1 MTRSTSI
8 TPRKWGAGA
17 VGAGL
22 SVLFG
27 LCFLISPVGSSLVNL
42 SYDLAFLFRVNIPV
56 TNAVVVYMDLDSH
69 TRLGQDTGLWDRKLH
84 AKLIDRLT
92 DLRAKAVVFD
102 VVFAPFTNEPAA
114 DAALVRAAKRNGKVV
129 VGAIATADL
138 FEGELISWQLKTP
151 FPELEAVAGWG
162 MVAAASTD
170 GYVRKDSHR
179 KDLNAPSLAWQ
190 AARISAASPLPDAF
204 VERWINYYGPPGMLP
219 HFKYWEVLEL
229 TNQITANDFS
239 NRVVFVGSVVHIG
252 MAGDQ
257 KKDFFP
263 IPYSRWQGTR
273 SAGVEIN
280 ATTFVNLIRGDW
292 LERSS
297 FLTELALIIF
307 AGGAFG
313 LLLANSKPMPAAG
326 LGVTGALAIGII
338 ANLLVWKTRVWY
350 PWLIVSGV
358 QIPAAAAWSVLAH
371 TRRLTREKRALE
383 QALAVAATR
392 EQVVAAR
399 TAPAAPQS
407 ASATVTAVAPA
418 AVVTGAPTE
427 RSGLSIPDYALVRK
441 IGEGAYGEVWLAR
454 NIIGSYHAAK
464 FVHRRH
470 FAEAVPFE
478 REFNGIRRFTPL
490 SRGHAG
496 LVQVLHIGRN
506 NDPECIYYVMELADD
521 EVAGQN
527 IDPMAYAPRD
537 LAKELK
543 KHQTLPL
550 PEIIRIGRQLA
561 EALAYLHAHDTIHRD
576 IKPSNIIFVRGVAK
590 LADIGLV
597 TEVAGEGRD
606 VSYLGTE
613 GYIPPEGPGTPAAD
627 VYSLGK
633 VIYQA
638 ATGFPVRR
646 FPELPSGIMEGTI
659 DDGFMTLNRII
670 MKACEVDPKERY
682 PSAAELG
689 LALAAL
695 DKSLNERKGAQPP
708 NSSPS

>member
-1 MTRSTSI
+1 MRPLASRI
-8 TPRKWGAGA
+8 PRKPGVGAAGA
-17 VGAGL
+17 CL
-22 SVLFG
+22 SVLLG
-27 LCFLISPVGSSLVNL
+27 LCCLTPLGSGLVNL
-42 SYDLAFLFRVNIPV
+42 SYDLAFLFRASVPV
-56 TNAVVVYMDLDSH
+56 TDAVVVYMDLDSH
-69 TRLGQDTGLWDRKLH
+69 TRLGQGTGLWDRKLH

-92 DLRAKAVVFD
+92 ALHAKTVVFD

-114 DAALVRAAKRNGKVV
+114 DAELVRAAKRNGRVV
-129 VGAIATADL
+129 VGATAEPDY
-138 FEGELISWQLKTP
+138 FEGELINWQLKTP
-151 FPELEAVAGWG
+151 FPELEAAAGWG
-162 MVAAASTD
+162 MVVAASAD
-170 GYVRKDSHR
+170 GYVRKEHHR
-179 KDLNAPSLAWQ
+179 KDFNVPSMAWQ
-190 AARISAASPLPDAF
+190 AARLSASNPPPDAF
-204 VERWINYYGPPGMLP
+204 LERWINYYGPPGMLP
-219 HFKYWEVLEL
+219 HLKYWEVLEL

-239 NRVVFVGSVVHIG
+239 NRVVFVGSLVHVG

-257 KKDFFP
+257 KRDFFP
-263 IPYSRWQGTR
+263 IPYSRWKGTK
-273 SAGVEIN
+273 SPGVEIN
-280 ATTFVNLIRGDW
+280 ATTFLNLIRGDW

-297 FLTELALIIF
+297 YLTELALVIL
-307 AGGAFG
+307 GGGVFG
-313 LLLANSKPMPAAG
+313 FLLANSKPMQAAG
-326 LGVTGALAIGII
+326 LGMAGALAIGIV
-338 ANLLVWKTRVWY
+338 ANLLVWKTRVWF

-358 QIPAAAAWSVLAH
+358 QIPGAAAWSILAH
-371 TRRLTREKRALE
+371 NRRLSREKRALE
-383 QALAVAATR
+383 QALAIAAAR
-392 EQVVAAR
+392 EQVIAAQ
-399 TAPAAPQS
+399 TTPAPPQNLG
-407 ASATVTAVAPA
+407 ATVTAAVPAPLEA
-418 AVVTGAPTE
+418 GAGTE
-427 RSGLSIPDYALVRK
+427 RAGLSIPDYALVRK

-470 FAEAVPFE
+470 FAEAAPFE

-521 EVAGQN
+521 EVTGQN

-543 KHQTLPL
+543 KRQTLPL

-561 EALAYLHAHDTIHRD
+561 EALAYLHLHDTIHRD

-638 ATGFPVRR
+638 ATGFHIRR

-689 LALAAL
+689 LALAGL
-695 DKSLNERKGAQPP
+695 DKSLGERRGAHPP
-708 NSSPS
+708 NPSPS